1 MWSMVH
7 SRTEVLAEA
16 RVIELL
22 LLQGSD
28 LSDEGLRCAIQKL
41 GAPPWVRTLGTC
53 FQWRSAVTG
62 HLMFTVAAPLD
73 PEIRCYDC
81 DQDLSVPTYEGK
93 LKGLNLPQEDHDEI
107 WRTLFTSPAGCWADD
122 EGNSVSLVL

>member
-1 MWSMVH
+1 MWCMQY

-16 RVIELL
+16 KVIELL
-22 LLQGSD
+22 LVHPD
-28 LSDEGLRCAIQKL
+28 ITDEGLRFGLAKM
-41 GAPPWVRTLGTC
+41 GAPLWVRTLGTC

-73 PEIRCYDC
+73 PDVRCFDC
-81 DQDLSVPTYEGK
+81 DQGEVPTYEGK
-93 LKGLNLPQEDHDEI
+93 LRGLHLPQEDHDEV
-107 WRTLFTSPAGCWADD
+107 WRALFTSPAGVWADD